1 VGGVIRVAAVL
12 LVLAADAATVPA
24 APGRPLSYRPP
35 VEPLQVVR
43 PFDAPATP
51 YGPGHRGVDLAVRP
65 GQLVHTAAPGTV
77 TFAGS
82 VAGRGVVVVA
92 HADGVRTEYEPV
104 QAAVHTGTVVAAD
117 AVLGRVEGTHGSCAP
132 GRCLHWGARRGAEY
146 FDPLL
151 LLARLGRVRL
161 LPWDG
166 G

>member
-1 VGGVIRVAAVL
+1 MIRTAGVLVA
-12 LVLAADAATVPA
+12 LAAGAVAVPGPPPSRPVTYR
-24 APGRPLSYRPP
+24 AP
-35 VEPLQVVR
+35 VAQLQVVR

-51 YGPGHRGVDLAVRP
+51 YGPGHRGVDLAVHR
-65 GQLVHTAAPGTV
+65 GQVVRTAAAGIV

-104 QAAVHTGTVVAAD
+104 RAAVRAGAVLAAD
-117 AVLGRVEGTHGSCAP
+117 AVVGRVDGTHGSCAP

-166 G
+166 D